1 MIRVLYISST
11 LKRTGPTNILYN
23 LIAELDRSN
32 FEPIILTLSEEDSR
46 FPSLWSSFEDLNVK
60 IFSFKFSRLKG
71 FFEGQKKIK
80 DFIEKQNIDVVHI
93 YGFRGDVLVNANI
106 SKHVKV
112 ISTINSNIYDDYTM
126 LYGKYVGKIMAYIHI
141 KSLRGKKGIA
151 CSRFVAEELNKR
163 YNIDLKV
170 IYNGIPCNDYTVTL
184 QSERDSLRKELLLPL
199 DKKIFIFVGYLI
211 YRKDPI
217 TVIRAFLNSK
227 VAENSILLMIGD
239 GPLMEECEKIS
250 EGRKENIMFLG
261 NQPSTI
267 NFLKASD
274 FYISSAYSEGLP
286 TSVMEAMGC
295 GLPVILSNIKP
306 HEELVSNIE
315 NFKYLFPINKHEI
328 LSEKIDEIMKDDY
341 DSLSQ
346 SCRDVIFNDINSNIM
361 SSNYQLLYETKK

>member
-23 LIAELDRSN
+23 LIAELDRNN
-32 FEPIILTLSEEDSR
+32 FEPIILTLSEEDAR
-46 FPSLWSSFEDLNVK
+46 FPSLWSAFEDLNVK
-60 IFSFKFSRLKG
+60 IFSFKFSRLKS
-71 FFEGQKKIK
+71 FFEGKKKIK
-80 DFIEKQNIDVVHI
+80 DFIEKQKIDVVHI

-106 SKHVKV
+106 AKHVNV

-126 LYGKYVGKIMAYIHI
+126 LYGKYLGKVMAYLHI
-141 KSLRGKKGIA
+141 KSLRDKIGIA
-151 CSRFVAEELNKR
+151 CSRFVAEELNKK

-170 IYNGIPCNDYTVTL
+170 IYNGIPCNDYTLTL
-184 QSERDSLRKELLLPL
+184 PSERDSLRSELLLPL

-217 TVIRAFLNSK
+217 TVIKAFLNSK
-227 VAENSILLMIGD
+227 VAEDSILLMIGD
-239 GPLMEECEKIS
+239 GPLMEECVKIS
-250 EGRKENIMFLG
+250 KGRKERIMFLG
-261 NQPSTI
+261 NQPSTL

-306 HEELVSNIE
+306 HEELVSNIG
-315 NFKYLFPINKHEI
+315 NFNYLFPVNDFEI
-328 LSEKIDEIMKDDY
+328 LSIKMDEIIRDEY
-341 DSLSQ
+341 SSLSQ
-346 SCRDVIFNDINSNIM
+346 SSRNVIVNDINSNIM

>member
-1 MIRVLYISST
+1 MTRVLFISST

-23 LIAELDRSN
+23 LIAALDRSK

-71 FFEGQKKIK
+71 FFEGKKKIK
-80 DFIEKQNIDVVHI
+80 KFIETQNINVVHI
-93 YGFRGDVLVNANI
+93 YGFRGDILVNSNV
-106 SKHVKV
+106 SEKVKV
-112 ISTINSNIYDDYTM
+112 VSTINSNIFDDYTM
-126 LYGKYVGKIMAYIHI
+126 LYGKYVGKIMAYLHI
-141 KSLRGKKGIA
+141 KSLKGKISIA
-151 CSRFVAEELNKR
+151 CSRFVADELNKR

-184 QSERDSLRKELLLPL
+184 PNERDSLRKELLLPL
-199 DKKIFIFVGYLI
+199 EKKIFIFVGYLI

-227 VAENSILLMIGD
+227 AAENSILLMIGD
-239 GPLMEECEKIS
+239 GPLMEDCKKHSDGKE
-250 EGRKENIMFLG
+250 ENIMFLG

-295 GLPVILSNIKP
+295 GLPVILSGIRP
-306 HEELVSNIE
+306 HEELVSNI
-315 NFKYLFPINKHEI
+315 NNWNYLFPVNEYKI
-328 LSEKIDEIMKDDY
+328 LSTKIDEIIYDDY
-341 DSLSQ
+341 DLLSN
-346 SCRDVIFNDINSNIM
+346 SCRSVIFNDINSNKM
-361 SSNYQLLYETKK
+361 TSNYQLLYETQK